1 VSISGER
8 SRHLQIL
15 ARGPQMLGD
24 LTMKKLS
31 FIRRNNQR
39 HWVGD
44 GFPVRSIF
52 SYNDVG
58 KEISPFLLLDYAGPE
73 IFPPSEQR
81 RGVGA
86 HPHRGF
92 ETVTIAYSGE
102 VEHRDSSGGGGIV
115 RPGDV
120 QWMTAASGL
129 VHEEF
134 HGSEYAKRGGPFE
147 MIQLWVNLSA
157 KDKKAPP
164 GYQNI
169 TNAQIPRVD
178 LPSGAGTVRVIAG
191 NHQGTQGPAHTFS
204 PMNVWDVRLTAG
216 KSVEFRVPAG
226 WTTALFVLKG
236 RVRLESGEIVG
247 AAELAVLDREEETFA
262 IDALEDATLL
272 VLNGQPIEEPI
283 VGQGP
288 FVMNTRAEIDQ
299 AMDDY
304 RNGRMGRL
312 AAHM

>member
-1 VSISGER
+1 
-8 SRHLQIL
+8 
-15 ARGPQMLGD
+15 
-24 LTMKKLS
+24 MKKLS
-31 FIRRNNQR
+31 FIRRNNDR

-52 SYNDVG
+52 SYNDLG

-73 IFPPSEQR
+73 NFPPSEQR

-92 ETVTIAYSGE
+92 ETVTIVYSGE
-102 VEHRDSSGGGGIV
+102 VEHRNSSGGGGIV

-164 GYQNI
+164 DYQNI

-191 NHQGTQGPAHTFS
+191 NYHGARGPAHTFS
-204 PMNVWDVRLTAG
+204 PMNVWDVRLKGGAH
-216 KSVEFRVPAG
+216 VDFRVPAG
-226 WTTALFVLKG
+226 WTMALFVLKG
-236 RVRLESGEIVG
+236 RVRLGSGEIAG
-247 AAELAVLDREEETFA
+247 AAEIAVFEREDDTLAIE
-262 IDALEDATLL
+262 ALEDTTLL
-272 VLNGQPIEEPI
+272 FLNGQPIEEPI

-288 FVMNTRAEIDQ
+288 FVMNTAEEIGQ

-312 AAHM
+312 AAHA

>member
-1 VSISGER
+1 
-8 SRHLQIL
+8 
-15 ARGPQMLGD
+15 
-24 LTMKKLS
+24 MKKLS

-52 SYNDVG
+52 SYNDLG

-73 IFPPSEQR
+73 NFPPSERR

-134 HGSEYAKRGGPFE
+134 HGSEYARHGGPFE

-157 KDKKAPP
+157 KDKQAPP

-169 TNAQIPRVD
+169 TNAQIPRVG
-178 LPSGAGTVRVIAG
+178 LASGAGTVRVVAG
-191 NHQGTQGPAHTFS
+191 NYQGTQGPAHTFS

-216 KSVEFRVPAG
+216 KSVEFSVQAG

-236 RVRLESGEIVG
+236 RVRLGSGEIAG
-247 AAELAVLDREEETFA
+247 TAELAVLERADETVA
-262 IDALEDATLL
+262 IEALDDTTLL
-272 VLNGQPIEEPI
+272 FLNGQPIEEPV

-288 FVMNTRAEIDQ
+288 FVMNTAEEIGQ

-312 AAHM
+312 AAHA

>member
-1 VSISGER
+1 
-8 SRHLQIL
+8 
-15 ARGPQMLGD
+15 
-24 LTMKKLS
+24 MKKLS
-31 FIRRNNQR
+31 FIRRTNER

-52 SYNDVG
+52 SYNDLG

-73 IFPPSEQR
+73 NFPPSEQR
-81 RGVGA
+81 RGVGG

-92 ETVTIAYSGE
+92 ETVTIVYSGE

-115 RPGDV
+115 RRGDV

-134 HGSEYAKRGGPFE
+134 HGSEYTKRGGPFE

-178 LPSGAGTVRVIAG
+178 LPSGAGAVRVIAG
-191 NHQGTQGPAHTFS
+191 NYQGTQGPAHTFS
-204 PMNVWDVRLTAG
+204 PMNVWDLHLNGG

-236 RVRLESGEIVG
+236 RVRLGTGEVAD
-247 AAELAVLDREEETFA
+247 AAELAVLDREDEMFA
-262 IDALEDATLL
+262 IEALEDTTLL
-272 VLNGQPIEEPI
+272 FLNGRPIEEPI

-288 FVMNTRAEIDQ
+288 FVMNTEAEIDQ

-304 RNGRMGRL
+304 HNGRMGRL
-312 AAHM
+312 AARG

>member
-1 VSISGER
+1 
-8 SRHLQIL
+8 
-15 ARGPQMLGD
+15 
-24 LTMKKLS
+24 MKKLS
-31 FIRRNNQR
+31 FIRRTTER

-52 SYNDVG
+52 SYNDLG

-73 IFPPSEQR
+73 NFPPSEQR
-81 RGVGA
+81 RGVGG

-92 ETVTIAYSGE
+92 ETVTIVYSGE

-157 KDKKAPP
+157 RDKKTPP

-169 TNAQIPRVD
+169 TNAQIPQVD
-178 LPSGAGTVRVIAG
+178 LSFGAGTVRVIAG
-191 NHQGTQGPAHTFS
+191 NYQGTEGPAHTFS

-216 KSVEFRVPAG
+216 KSMEFRVPAG

-236 RVRLESGEIVG
+236 RVRLESGEIAG
-247 AAELAVLDREEETFA
+247 AAELAVFGREDETFA
-262 IDALEDATLL
+262 IEALEGTTLL
-272 VLNGQPIEEPI
+272 FLNGQPIEEPI

-288 FVMNTRAEIDQ
+288 FVMNTAEEIGQ

-312 AAHM
+312 AAQT

>member
-1 VSISGER
+1 
-8 SRHLQIL
+8 
-15 ARGPQMLGD
+15 
-24 LTMKKLS
+24 MKTVS
-31 FIRRNNQR
+31 FIRRTDQR

-52 SYNDVG
+52 SYNDLG

-73 IFPPSEQR
+73 NFPPSEQR

-92 ETVTIAYSGE
+92 ETVTIVYSGE

-134 HGSEYAKRGGPFE
+134 HGSEFAKRGGPFE

-157 KDKKAPP
+157 QDKKAPP

-169 TNAQIPRVD
+169 TGAQIPQAD
-178 LPSGAGTVRVIAG
+178 LPSGAGIVRVIAG
-191 NHQGTQGPAHTFS
+191 NYQGTQGPAHTYS
-204 PMNVWDVRLTAG
+204 PMNVWDMRLKAG
-216 KSVEFRVPAG
+216 KSAEFRVPAG

-236 RVRLESGEIVG
+236 RVRLGSGEIAG
-247 AAELAVLDREEETFA
+247 AAELVILGREGENFEIA
-262 IDALEDATLL
+262 ALEDATLL
-272 VLNGQPIEEPI
+272 FLNGQPIEEPI

-288 FVMNTRAEIDQ
+288 FVMNTVEEIRQ

-312 AAHM
+312 AAHA

>member
-1 VSISGER
+1 
-8 SRHLQIL
+8 
-15 ARGPQMLGD
+15 
-24 LTMKKLS
+24 MKTLS
-31 FIRRNNQR
+31 FIRRTDQR

-52 SYNDVG
+52 SYNDLG

-73 IFPPSEQR
+73 NFPPSEQK

-92 ETVTIAYSGE
+92 ETVTIVYSGE

-157 KDKKAPP
+157 QDKKAPP

-169 TNAQIPRVD
+169 TNAQIPQAE
-178 LPSGAGTVRVIAG
+178 LPSGAGVVRVIAG
-191 NHQGTQGPAHTFS
+191 DYQGTRGPAHTYS
-204 PMNVWDVRLTAG
+204 PMNVWDVRLKAG
-216 KSVEFRVPAG
+216 KSAEFRVPAG

-236 RVRLESGEIVG
+236 RVRLGSGEIAG
-247 AAELAVLDREEETFA
+247 AAELAVLGREGENFEIA
-262 IDALEDATLL
+262 ALEDATLL
-272 VLNGQPIEEPI
+272 FLNGQPIEEPI

-288 FVMNTRAEIDQ
+288 FVMNTAEEIHQ

-312 AAHM
+312 AAHA

>member
-1 VSISGER
+1 
-8 SRHLQIL
+8 
-15 ARGPQMLGD
+15 
-24 LTMKKLS
+24 MKTLS
-31 FIRRNNQR
+31 FIRRTDQR

-52 SYNDVG
+52 SYNDLG
-58 KEISPFLLLDYAGPE
+58 KEITPFLLLDYAGPE
-73 IFPPSEQR
+73 NFPPSEQR

-92 ETVTIAYSGE
+92 ETVTIVYSGE

-120 QWMTAASGL
+120 QWMTAASGI

-157 KDKKAPP
+157 QDKKARP

-169 TNAQIPRVD
+169 TNVQIPQAD
-178 LPSGAGTVRVIAG
+178 LPSGAGVVRVIAG
-191 NHQGTQGPAHTFS
+191 DYQGTRGPAHTYS
-204 PMNVWDVRLTAG
+204 PMNVWDVRLKAG
-216 KSVEFRVPAG
+216 KSMQFRVPAG

-236 RVRLESGEIVG
+236 RVRLGSGEIAG
-247 AAELAVLDREEETFA
+247 AAELAVLGREDENFEIT
-262 IDALEDATLL
+262 ALEDATLL
-272 VLNGQPIEEPI
+272 FLNGQPIEEPI

-288 FVMNTRAEIDQ
+288 FVMNTAEEIFQ

-312 AAHM
+312 AAHV

>member
-1 VSISGER
+1 
-8 SRHLQIL
+8 
-15 ARGPQMLGD
+15 
-24 LTMKKLS
+24 MKKLS
-31 FIRRNNQR
+31 FIRRNNER
-39 HWVGD
+39 HWIGD
-44 GFPVRSIF
+44 GFPVRNIF
-52 SYNDVG
+52 SYNGDA
-58 KEISPFLLLDYAGPE
+58 EALSPFLHLDHAGPE
-73 IFPPSEQR
+73 NFPPSEAR

-102 VEHRDSSGGGGIV
+102 IEHRDSSGGGGTI

-120 QWMTAASGL
+120 QWMTAASGV

-134 HGSEYAKRGGPFE
+134 HGSGYAKRGGPFE
-147 MIQLWVNLSA
+147 VIQLWINLSA

-169 TNAQIPRVD
+169 TDAQIPRAE

-191 NHQGTQGPAHTFS
+191 NFQGTQGPAHTFS
-204 PMNVWDVRLTAG
+204 PMNVWDVRLTTG
-216 KSVEFRVPAG
+216 KSVELRVLAG

-236 RVRLESGEIVG
+236 KVRLGSGEAVG
-247 AAELAVLDREEETFA
+247 AAELAVLDRAEENFE
-262 IDALEDATLL
+262 IEALDDTTLL
-272 VLNGQPIEEPI
+272 FLNGQPIEEPI

-288 FVMNTRAEIDQ
+288 FVMNTAEEIGQ

-304 RNGRMGRL
+304 RNGRMGLL
-312 AAHM
+312 AAHA

>member
-1 VSISGER
+1 
-8 SRHLQIL
+8 
-15 ARGPQMLGD
+15 
-24 LTMKKLS
+24 MKKLS
-31 FIRRNNQR
+31 FIRRNDER

-52 SYNDVG
+52 SYNDLG

-73 IFPPSEQR
+73 NFPPSEQR

-92 ETVTIAYSGE
+92 ETVTIVYSGE

-134 HGSEYAKRGGPFE
+134 HGSGYAKRGGPFE

-169 TNAQIPRVD
+169 TNAQIPQFD
-178 LPSGAGTVRVIAG
+178 LPSGAGTARVIAG
-191 NHQGTQGPAHTFS
+191 NYQGTPGPAHTFS

-216 KSVEFRVPAG
+216 KSAEFRVPAG
-226 WTTALFVLKG
+226 WTMALFVLKG
-236 RVRLESGEIVG
+236 RARLESGETAG
-247 AAELAVLDREEETFA
+247 AAELAVLDREDETFP
-262 IDALEDATLL
+262 IEALEDTTLL
-272 VLNGQPIEEPI
+272 FLNAQPIEEPI

-288 FVMNTRAEIDQ
+288 FVMNTRAEIAEAMADYQ
-299 AMDDY
+299 A
-304 RNGRMGRL
+304 GRMGRL
-312 AAHM
+312 PARACGAGHLACTL

>member
-1 VSISGER
+1 
-8 SRHLQIL
+8 
-15 ARGPQMLGD
+15 
-24 LTMKKLS
+24 MKKLS

-39 HWVGD
+39 HWVGN

-52 SYNDVG
+52 SYNDLG

-73 IFPPSEQR
+73 NFPPSEQR

-92 ETVTIAYSGE
+92 ETVTIVYSGE

-134 HGSEYAKRGGPFE
+134 HGSEYAKHGGPFE

-157 KDKKAPP
+157 KDKKAAP

-169 TNAQIPRVD
+169 ANAQIPRVD
-178 LPSGAGTVRVIAG
+178 LPSGAGVVRVIAG
-191 NHQGTQGPAHTFS
+191 DYQGTHGPAHTFS

-216 KSVEFRVPAG
+216 ARVEFSVSAG

-236 RVRLESGEIVG
+236 RVRLGSGEVAG
-247 AAELAVLDREEETFA
+247 AAELAVLDREEDTFA
-262 IDALEDATLL
+262 IEALEDSALL
-272 VLNGQPIEEPI
+272 FLNGQPIEEPI

-288 FVMNTRAEIDQ
+288 FVMNTAEEIGQ

-312 AAHM
+312 AAHA